1 LRKNEVYKISCGREE
16 KMTSFAI
23 SIGYELDFVTARDLA
38 QTNFLGDTREIARLR

>member
-1 LRKNEVYKISCGREE
+1 
-16 KMTSFAI
+16 MTSFAI